1 MRRSSVPGPPLPS
14 SVPGPPLPS
23 SVVDV
28 TVSPVPEHSPPQ
40 QRDSASH
47 HGVSSPQQEEPA
59 AVPVEHSD
67 PYPLQSVFTGAA
79 PGQLSAWLFGKEFV
93 LQFLDV
99 NSGQTD
105 DGAILCTLSDG
116 HVFVPAI
123 VGKKYSFYFR
133 YIVMLLFNSNAL
145 QCQCT
150 VKQFGGP

>member
-40 QRDSASH
+40 QRDSASNH
-47 HGVSSPQQEEPA
+47 GPLGVSSPQQEEEPA
-59 AVPVEHSD
+59 AD